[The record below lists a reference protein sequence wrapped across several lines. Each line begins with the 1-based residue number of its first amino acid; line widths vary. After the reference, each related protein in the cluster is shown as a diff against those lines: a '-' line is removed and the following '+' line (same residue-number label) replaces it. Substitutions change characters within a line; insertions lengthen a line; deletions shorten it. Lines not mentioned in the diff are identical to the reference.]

1 MIMRSSELKS
11 IEILLVE
18 DNPVDILMT
27 KQALAEGKV
36 CNNLH
41 VVEDG
46 EEATDFLWRHGKY
59 SAAPRPDLILLDL
72 NLPRKNG
79 REILADI
86 KSDPELLD
94 IPVIVLT
101 TSEEEQDI
109 VMCYQLHSN
118 CFITK
123 PVDME
128 QFTQVIRSIE
138 GFWLTIVKLPADGM
152 NDHGNGKNTTR

>member
-1 MIMRSSELKS
+1 MMGRGSDMEP
-11 IEILLVE
+11 IEILLIE

-27 KQALAEGKV
+27 RHALREGRV
-36 CNNLH
+36 SNNLH

-46 EEATDFLWRHGKY
+46 EEATDFLWKRGRF
-59 SAAPRPDLILLDL
+59 SEAPRPDLILLDL
-72 NLPRKNG
+72 NLPKRSG

-86 KSDPELLD
+86 KADRELLN

-101 TSEEEQDI
+101 TSEDEEDI
-109 VMCYQLHSN
+109 AMCYQLHSN

-128 QFTQVIRSIE
+128 QFSHVIRSIE
-138 GFWLTIVKLPADGM
+138 GFWLTIVKLPESRM
-152 NDHGNGKNTTR
+152 K